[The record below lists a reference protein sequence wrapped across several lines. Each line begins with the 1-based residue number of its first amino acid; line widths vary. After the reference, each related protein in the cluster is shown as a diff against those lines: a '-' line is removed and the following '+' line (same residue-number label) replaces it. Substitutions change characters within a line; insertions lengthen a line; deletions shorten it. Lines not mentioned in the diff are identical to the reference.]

1 MPSPFIRF
9 LFTLT
14 SLAPMCLVYA
24 ALFTFDSEPIL
35 SLTENRIK
43 AVICLAVMG
52 LLVGICLAVL
62 WFYAKK
68 VKQRSLQISS
78 LRAADAPAIGFVA
91 AYLLPVAFE
100 SAFMVQWGV
109 LVVVLALLAW
119 LVYVSDTYL
128 VNPLLR
134 LFGYRF
140 YEVTTKDQVTYILV
154 SRRRIVNTDEPI
166 DVRVGSNF
174 MFLRVKG

>member
-1 MPSPFIRF
+1 MPSRFVRF
-9 LFTLT
+9 LLTST

-24 ALFTFDSEPIL
+24 ALFAFDEPPSKFKALGCL
-35 SLTENRIK
+35 SLVVALTF
-43 AVICLAVMG
+43 ICLG
-52 LLVGICLAVL
+52 VL
-62 WFYAKK
+62 WFYSRK

-78 LRAADAPAIGFVA
+78 LRPADQPAIGFVV

-100 SAFMVQWGV
+100 RAFVVQWEV
-109 LVVVLALLAW
+109 LIVVLIMLAW
-119 LVYVSDTYL
+119 LVYISDTYL

-134 LFGYRF
+134 LFGYKF
-140 YEVTTKDQVTYILV
+140 YEVTTEDQITYTLV
-154 SRRRIVNTDEPI
+154 SRRKIVNTDEPI

>member
-1 MPSPFIRF
+1 MPSRLVRF

-24 ALFTFDSEPIL
+24 ALFTFDKDPFFA
-35 SLTENRIK
+35 LTQNRIK
-43 AVICLAVMG
+43 AGACLATMAA
-52 LLVGICLAVL
+52 LVGVCLWVL

-68 VKQRSLQISS
+68 VKQRSLQIYS
-78 LRAADAPAIGFVA
+78 LRAADSPAIGFVA

-100 SAFMVQWGV
+100 RTFIVQWEI
-109 LVVVLALLAW
+109 LAVVLIVLAW

-140 YEVTTKDQVTYILV
+140 YEVTTEDQITYILV
-154 SRRRIVNTDEPI
+154 SNREIVNTDEPI